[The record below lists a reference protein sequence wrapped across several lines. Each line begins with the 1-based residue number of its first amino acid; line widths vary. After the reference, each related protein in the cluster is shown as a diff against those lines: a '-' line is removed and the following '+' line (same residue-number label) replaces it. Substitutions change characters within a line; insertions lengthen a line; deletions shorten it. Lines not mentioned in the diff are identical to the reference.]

1 MTQTLLL
8 VLNTYMR
15 RSLVQA
21 GSSLAITL
29 PAEVVQAFALK
40 KGQELEVSVHPMTG
54 AISIRPGVLWFEGGL
69 VGPGFRAVVDEVL
82 SRRAAVVRKATR

>member
-1 MTQTLLL
+1 MK
-8 VLNTYMR
+8 

-40 KGQELEVSVHPMTG
+40 KGQELEVSVHPVTG
-54 AISIRPGVLWFEGGL
+54 AITIRPGVLWLEGGQ
-69 VGPGFRAVVDEVL
+69 VGPQFRAIVGDVL
-82 SRRAAVVRKATR
+82 GRRAALVRKAAR